1 MKKLRKGDQVV
12 VLSGKDK
19 GRTGAISQVLADGSV
34 LVEGVNL
41 SKKHQRPNPQR
52 SQQGGIIEQQ
62 MPLHIS
68 KVAIWNAG
76 SSKADRV
83 GVKTLA
89 DGKRVRFLK
98 SNNEVLDVK

>member
-1 MKKLRKGDQVV
+1 MNRLRKGDQVV
-12 VLSGKDK
+12 VLSGRDK
-19 GRTGAISQVLADGSV
+19 GRKGAIVRVLSAEKV

-41 SKKHQRPNPQR
+41 VKKHQRANPQR
-52 SQQGGIIEQQ
+52 NVQGGILEKE
-62 MPLHIS
+62 MPLHVS
-68 KVAIWNAG
+68 KVAIWDSG
-76 SSKADRV
+76 SSKATRV